1 MILSLSELKTLLSST
16 GLPVVYNAWQESD
29 APDLP
34 FIVYRQTGNNN
45 FAADNHVHF
54 GMKEIDVELYTRTKS
69 PETEALVET
78 ALSDLFWTKTETYL
92 DDEKCYEIIYEIEV

>member
-16 GLPVVYNAWQESD
+16 GLPVVYNAWQEND

-34 FIVYRQTGNNN
+34 YIVFLQTGSNN

-54 GMKEIDVELYTRTKS
+54 SMKEIDVELYTRVKS
-69 PETEALVET
+69 PEAEALVEA
-78 ALSDLFWTKTETYL
+78 ALSELYWIKTETYL